1 MKSNMTN
8 ELLYKLLCFIK
19 QFHKQ
24 YGYCPSIR
32 EICDGME
39 IKSTA
44 SAFDYINKLIE
55 LGYLEKAE
63 GKRRAIKI
71 TRKRA
76 KKLLENT

>member
-1 MKSNMTN
+1 MKREITN
-8 ELLYKLLCFIK
+8 EYLYEVLLFIK

-39 IKSTA
+39 IK
-44 SAFDYINKLIE
+44 
-55 LGYLEKAE
+55 
-63 GKRRAIKI
+63 I